1 MTALR
6 ITRAIRFGEIRGSL
20 ARRCDLIRPSL
31 DARMRWSA
39 KSIRGHLERFGPA
52 AAFSETQPLNV
63 IVPSSEERLQVKGVR
78 CSFRKDLEPKSFV
91 DLGEGIAMSSPELM
105 FLELARVMDPIAHL
119 LLGMELCGCFSR
131 SSHDPRSGPVRY
143 GIAPATTAEHLRRY
157 AASSSLRGRT
167 RALKSIDL
175 ICDNSWSPMEAIV
188 AALLVL
194 PCEQLGYDLW
204 PIELNRREKIPDE
217 LVPLTTA
224 SSRVPDILL
233 AGTKLGLNY
242 DGEDH
247 FGLGGIVRA
256 AMDLALEPSAAR
268 TTELD
273 RTLDA
278 ARTRIVADKR
288 RDRELEALGY
298 TVFSVTKEDLIEAGG
313 LDRVIGLLLA
323 VRGDRDARFTRA
335 ALASRDLSRARQD
348 LIWSLIPG
356 RRARE
361 ARARLEQRKS
371 RPALADE
378 AFLVEY
384 RLETGE
390 AHVVALDIV

>member
-1 MTALR
+1 
-6 ITRAIRFGEIRGSL
+6 
-20 ARRCDLIRPSL
+20 
-31 DARMRWSA
+31 MRWSA